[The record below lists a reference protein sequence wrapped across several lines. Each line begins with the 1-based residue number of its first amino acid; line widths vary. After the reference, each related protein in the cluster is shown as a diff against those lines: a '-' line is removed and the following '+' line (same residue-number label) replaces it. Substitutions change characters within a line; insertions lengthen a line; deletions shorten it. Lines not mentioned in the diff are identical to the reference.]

1 MKIAMI
7 RVWNELK
14 KQKLE
19 SKILIQVHDELLLEV
34 KEDEVEKVR
43 SILVEGMK
51 NAADL
56 LVDMEV
62 DVHCGKDWYEAK

>member
-1 MKIAMI
+1 MI
-7 RVWNELK
+7 HVWNELRK
-14 KQKLE
+14 EKLE

-34 KEDEVEKVR
+34 KEDEIDKVER
-43 SILVEGMK
+43 ILVEGMK

-56 LVDMEV
+56 LVNMEV